1 MFTPNY
7 IKCPSCGNEIP
18 AFMVNF
24 ALYCKYCEQYFPKAP
39 SEKIKVDTE
48 KIQTLEYYHELL
60 TEESEAMRKEIRERI
75 KHELIMQGV
84 INNLQEKIKES
95 EKEVSNLKEIIRS
108 LSKYVR

>member
-1 MFTPNY
+1 MFNVSY

-24 ALYCKYCEQYFPKAP
+24 ALYCKYCDRYFPKAP
-39 SEKIKVDTE
+39 SEKIKVDEE

-60 TEESEAMRKEIRERI
+60 TGETEAMRKEIRALI

-84 INNLQEKIKES
+84 INNLREQNIEW

-108 LSKYVR
+108 LTKYVK